1 MPLRLRLNVL
11 ISMIMVSFILVLSI
25 ILIFASK
32 QSIEEGVEAANKVTL
47 QLLDSVII
55 SSVQNPDWGDTH
67 IVMQRFLEDLGYVR
81 SNRISLYNLQGKLL
95 YKSPES
101 TYRKNTHPPKWFV
114 KFLAPEPNINSRL
127 IRFGRLIV
135 ETSPIG
141 TIKEAWVEMS
151 RLFYIA
157 ILGLIMINI
166 FIYFLLGKWLEP
178 IKPMLKAIESMGS
191 GSLNIR
197 LPKFELPEFNSIS
210 NNFNKMG
217 DSLEAKVNENQRLAS
232 IAEQTADAII
242 MHDKNLKISFWN
254 HSAETIF
261 GYKRDEIIGKSAE
274 IIVPSDLKKDFQ
286 KLLTIFKKEKSI
298 TNYETKRLTKDGK
311 LIDVSISASPLIDP
325 KTKKLIG
332 DIVSMRDISER
343 ILAQKS
349 RDELKQNRKLTTII
363 QGHIE
368 DERRSL
374 ARELHDELGQY
385 VSAIKI
391 FAQNINNKSEG
402 NKDIKMS
409 ASSVTSAANQIYDG
423 MHNIIRKLRPGAL
436 DNLGLSETIKDAVS
450 TWKKQHKNLKFS
462 LKIVGEINDLGEAI
476 NINIYRMIQE
486 AMNNALKHSNA
497 NEITIKLNIIKNSL
511 KLEFYDDGVG
521 FDTKILKDSKQF
533 GLIGIKERVQSLK
546 GTFDLQTSPSNGA
559 RLIILIPIRQL
570 KA

>member
-1 MPLRLRLNVL
+1 MVL
-11 ISMIMVSFILVLSI
+11 FIVVLGA

-67 IVMQRFLEDLGYVR
+67 LVMKRFLEDLGYVR
-81 SNRISLYNLQGKLL
+81 SNRIFLYNLQGKLL

-101 TYRKNTHPPKWFV
+101 TYRKNTHPPDWFV

-135 ETSPIG
+135 EANPIG

-157 ILGLIMINI
+157 ILGLILINI

-178 IKPMLKAIESMGS
+178 IKPMLKAIEAMGS

-242 MHDKNLKISFWN
+242 MHDKNLNISFWN

-298 TNYETKRLTKDGK
+298 TNHETKRLTKDGK
-311 LIDVSISASPLIDP
+311 LIDVSISASPLIDT
-325 KTKKLIG
+325 KTKKIIG
-332 DIVSMRDISER
+332 DIVSMRDLSEKL
-343 ILAQKS
+343 LAKKSQK
-349 RDELKQNRKLTTII
+349 ELRQNRELTAII

-391 FAQNINNKSEG
+391 FAANITNRTKG
-402 NKDIKMS
+402 RNKDIEE
-409 ASSVTSAANQIYDG
+409 AANSVTSAANQIYDG
-423 MHNIIRKLRPGAL
+423 MHSIIRQLRPGAL
-436 DNLGLSETIKDAVS
+436 DNLGLSETLKDMISNYQTQNKEVNI
-450 TWKKQHKNLKFS
+450 NLNVGDK
-462 LKIVGEINDLGEAI
+462 LDHLGEII
-476 NINIYRMIQE
+476 NINIYRIVQE
-486 AMNNALKHSNA
+486 AMNNCFKHANA
-497 NEITIKLNIIKNSL
+497 KNIIISLNQTKKNL
-511 KLEFYDDGVG
+511 KFNFTDDGIG
-521 FDTKILKDSKQF
+521 FDTKLLNKTKQF
-533 GLIGIKERVQSLK
+533 GLIGMQERVKALNGNIAIKSVK
-546 GTFDLQTSPSNGA
+546 REGTSINIS
-559 RLIILIPIRQL
+559 IPLDI
-570 KA
+570 